1 VKRARFW
8 IGIGISVICL
18 ILAFK
23 DIRLAEIANA
33 LRAADYVWLLPAVA
47 LTLAAQVGRAVR
59 WGVMFYPRRD
69 LPLGRLFSILS
80 IGYLVS
86 NVLPAR
92 LGDLARAYLI
102 SESEGISGARS
113 LSTVFV
119 ERVFDA
125 LMVVVFLVAL
135 IPFVPLPP
143 EIAWSGFVLGVAF
156 VIVLMGLMG
165 LSWQQE
171 RSLRW
176 LHRALVWLPMVDAER
191 WTERGSGLIDGF
203 ALLRAR
209 RPLVEVT
216 GWSLLIWL
224 TAAMTYFV
232 LMQAF
237 ALHLPFAAAMLV
249 LSTLGVSAIIPSSPG
264 YIGVFHAA
272 TILALSPFGVEKGLA
287 LSYAIV
293 LHGLNYLTLVV
304 LGAFYALRES
314 VSIWQLEKLQAGTFN
329 VPARNVGPER

>member
-8 IGIGISVICL
+8 IGIGISIICL

-23 DIRLAEIANA
+23 DISLREVAEA
-33 LRAADYVWLLPAVA
+33 LRGADYIWLLPAVA
-47 LTLAAQVGRAVR
+47 LTVAAQLGRAIR
-59 WGVMFYPRRD
+59 WGVLFHPRRD
-69 LPLGRLFSILS
+69 LRLGRLFSILS
-80 IGYLVS
+80 IGYLIS

-92 LGDLARAYLI
+92 LGDFARAYLI
-102 SESEGISGARS
+102 SEAEGVSGARS
-113 LSTVFV
+113 LSTVFL

-125 LMVVVFLVAL
+125 LMVVVFLVVL

-143 EIAWSGFVLGVAF
+143 EIAWSSFALGVAF
-156 VIVLMGLMG
+156 VVVLVGLIG

-176 LHRALVWLPMVDAER
+176 LRRVLVRLPRLDAER
-191 WTERGSGLIDGF
+191 WTGRASSLIDGF

-209 RPLVEVT
+209 RPLIEVT
-216 GWSLLIWL
+216 IWSLLIWL
-224 TAAMTYFV
+224 TAATTYFV

-237 ALHLPFAAAMLV
+237 ALHLPFAAAVLV
-249 LSTLGVSAIIPSSPG
+249 LGALGVSAIIPSSPG

-272 TILALSPFGVEKGLA
+272 TILALAPFGVEKRLA

-293 LHGLNYLTLVV
+293 LHGLNYLTLLA
-304 LGAFYALRES
+304 LGGFYALRES
-314 VSIWQLEKLQAGTFN
+314 VSIWQLEKLQAGTLN
-329 VPARNVGPER
+329 VPAQNVGPKG